1 METLSEGQ
9 KQNNYF
15 NKKGEITK
23 QGDKKLTTQIIE
35 VTEQEKK
42 KKLQMKEL
50 LK

>member
-23 QGDKKLTTQIIE
+23 QGENIWNF
-35 VTEQEKK
+35 
-42 KKLQMKEL
+42 M
-50 LK
+50 